1 MTVLEQYKAKVDELI
16 NNLENIKY
24 CDVNYSDDVFPLIV
38 QATRE
43 LKDMMEIIV
52 NTSIANGTMAMA
64 LQIMSKN

>member
-1 MTVLEQYKAKVDELI
+1 MTVLEQYKAEVDELI
-16 NNLENIKY
+16 NNLENIRY

-38 QATRE
+38 QATKK

>member
-1 MTVLEQYKAKVDELI
+1 MTVLEQYKAEVDELI

-24 CDVNYSDDVFPLIV
+24 CDVNYSDDVFQLIV
-38 QATRE
+38 QATKK

-52 NTSIANGTMAMA
+52 NTGIANGTMAVA